1 MTRGFGVKGEIF
13 MVDFS
18 KSVTKDN
25 LMRAFAGE
33 SQARNRYTFAAS
45 QAKKNGLYVISGV
58 FAFTA
63 SQEKEHAEIF
73 YNHLK
78 EMSGSTIFIDG
89 GYPVDIS
96 ENMTDLLSMAQHNEY
111 EEHDSVYKSFGETA
125 KQEGFDRIAASFL
138 QIADVEKVHGDRFG
152 KYAQLLREGKLFVSD
167 VEEEWM
173 CLNCGFVY
181 KGTKAP
187 LVCPVCTHDQGYFI
201 RFQLAPYE
209 GFR

>member
-1 MTRGFGVKGEIF
+1 MKMAVNFKASE
-13 MVDFS
+13 
-18 KSVTKDN
+18 TKLN

-33 SQARNRYTFAAS
+33 SQARNRYTFAAQ
-45 QAKKNGLYVISGV
+45 QAKEQKLHVVEAV
-58 FAFTA
+58 FTFTA
-63 SQEKEHAEIF
+63 NQEKEHAQVF
-73 YNHLK
+73 FNHLK
-78 EMSGSTIFIDG
+78 EMAGETIQIDG

-96 ENMTDLLSMAQHNEY
+96 DDVTDLLSMAQHNEY
-111 EEHDSVYKSFGETA
+111 EEHDPVYKSFGDTA

-138 QIADVEKVHGDRFG
+138 QIAEVEKVHGDRFG

-181 KGTKAP
+181 KGNKAP
-187 LVCPVCTHDQGYFI
+187 LVCPVCKHDQGYFI